1 MSFNNT
7 ADYIP
12 NQPFSH
18 SANENSAQDIKKLQS
33 QKWRVLFGT
42 FLFVAMVANLWNW
55 TRPAVFESQAILH
68 FAYPSQTELDF
79 SELAERK
86 VITHQQRL
94 MSNTVLQATFAE
106 LTYKDVNHLKIENN
120 EGLLSANTSGRLIT
134 LTAKYYEPEI
144 LEPTLSAWISTY
156 LKLVESEK
164 LENNSEA
171 LTESNTQLQAIELKI
186 EEKRQELRLF
196 GEQNDITSLERD
208 ENRVLNKIKALSA
221 NLDTAIA
228 EQTTAQ
234 ALLNSLNES
243 VKKSQP
249 IIRDVDQGQ
258 ISQTRQQLQLLKS
271 ELSALEEKYT
281 QTYLER
287 DPTVVKKQQT
297 LKVLEKSL
305 AEQLAVSQEYYL
317 QDAARDLTA
326 AKDKANQ
333 TQEQFVEQNKKAQ
346 VFNQKLQAYKVLS
359 DDLVAIQEQ
368 AQTIRNQQVKQEV
381 SQPFDAKIS
390 VLESPFTPNF
400 PNGPDYWLMTLI
412 SLLIATGASVFALLL
427 FGYIVKQKQPVQGT
441 TNYVVMPG
449 QTVGTDFNHLA
460 HQQNAQLAMQSQNP
474 QMQLVADKQVVPLIN
489 LSMEQAQ
496 ALFNVSNTQGKVVIG
511 LVYSGVAFSE
521 LMALSK
527 NDFNHDCTQ
536 LSISGGSARTLVL
549 GHYLRAELM
558 EFCANKEQSESI
570 WSHIESESDFN
581 QIVVNAGHD
590 AEFSFSEQLNL
601 SVLRHSYITYLVN
614 QGVRLN
620 DIEQIVGRVSPS
632 DLAQYR
638 HVKRQGSSQNLTDI
652 DIHYPLVA

>member
-7 ADYIP
+7 VDYIP

-18 SANENSAQDIKKLQS
+18 ATNDSSAQDLKKLQS

-42 FLFVAMVANLWNW
+42 FLLVAVVANIWNW

-68 FAYPSQTELDF
+68 FAYPSQTELEF
-79 SELAERK
+79 SELAGRK
-86 VITHQQRL
+86 VVTHQQRL

-106 LTYKDVNHLKIENN
+106 LTYKEGAPLEIENN
-120 EGLLSANTSGRLIT
+120 EGLLSANASGRLIT

-186 EEKRQELRLF
+186 EQKRQELRLF

-281 QTYLER
+281 QTYLAR

-326 AKDKANQ
+326 AKDKAKQ
-333 TQEQFVEQNKKAQ
+333 TQVQFVEQNKKAQ
-346 VFNQKLQAYKVLS
+346 IFNQKLQAYKVLS
-359 DDLVAIQEQ
+359 DDLAAIQEQ

-390 VLESPFTPNF
+390 ILESPFTPNF
-400 PNGPDYWLMTLI
+400 PSGPDYWLMTLI

-427 FGYIVKQKQPVQGT
+427 FGYIVKQKQPVQGA

-449 QTVGTDFNHLA
+449 QTVGTNFNHLA
-460 HQQNAQLAMQSQNP
+460 HQQNAQLAMQSP
-474 QMQLVADKQVVPLIN
+474 QMRLAADNPVSPLIN
-489 LSMEQAQ
+489 LSIEQTQ
-496 ALFNVSNTQGKVVIG
+496 ALFGVSNPQGKVLIG

-521 LMALSK
+521 LMLLSK
-527 NDFNHDCTQ
+527 SDFNQDFTQ
-536 LSISGGSARTLVL
+536 LSLPGGSARTLEL
-549 GHYLRAELM
+549 SHYLSAELM
-558 EFCANKEQSESI
+558 KFCANKEQAESI
-570 WSHIESESDFN
+570 WSHIESENDFN

-590 AEFSFSEQLNL
+590 AEFSFPEQLNL

-632 DLAQYR
+632 DFAQYR
-638 HVKRQGSSQNLTDI
+638 HVKRQGSSQNLVDI
-652 DIHYPLVA
+652 DVHYPLTA